1 MNPSEDKVLAVVE
14 GVEGVGNVSITEKMV
29 KVFAKR
35 RNDNFTEDN
44 TPGFVASIAG
54 YVTGG
59 AGGEEIGQL
68 SGDAYLFESP
78 ETRELFAP
86 VRRAYELRTTG
97 AEKPESQYSRVS
109 IVEVIPDW
117 EEFSKTL

>member
-1 MNPSEDKVLAVVE
+1 MQNENKVLNTVE
-14 GVEGVGNVSITEKMV
+14 GVEGVGTVEITEAMV

-35 RNDNFTEDN
+35 HETEYSEGN
-44 TPGFVASIAG
+44 LPGLIASVSC

-59 AGGEEIGQL
+59 AGGEEVGQM
-68 SGDAYLFESP
+68 SGDAFLFESP

-86 VRRAYELRTTG
+86 VRRAYELRTSG
-97 AEKPESQYSRVS
+97 AEKPESQYSKVS

-117 EEFSKTL
+117 ASFKETL

>member
-1 MNPSEDKVLAVVE
+1 MQNENKVLNTVE
-14 GVEGVGNVSITEKMV
+14 GVEGVGTVEITEAMV

-35 RNDNFTEDN
+35 HETEYSEGN
-44 TPGFVASIAG
+44 LPGLIASVSG

-59 AGGEEIGQL
+59 AGGEEVGQM
-68 SGDAYLFESP
+68 SGDAFLFESP

-86 VRRAYELRTTG
+86 VRRAYELRTSG
-97 AEKPESQYSRVS
+97 AEKPESQYSKVS

-117 EEFSKTL
+117 ESFKETL

>member
-1 MNPSEDKVLAVVE
+1 MENENKVLNTVE
-14 GVEGVGNVSITEKMV
+14 GVEGVGMVEVTEKMV
-29 KVFAKR
+29 KVYAKR
-35 RNDNFTEDN
+35 HNTEYSEGN
-44 TPGFVASIAG
+44 LPGLIASVSG
-54 YVTGG
+54 YINGG
-59 AGGEEIGQL
+59 AGGEDIGQM

-86 VRRAYELRTTG
+86 VRRAFEIRTTG

-117 EEFSKTL
+117 ASFKETL

>member
-1 MNPSEDKVLAVVE
+1 MQNENKVLNTVE
-14 GVEGVGNVSITEKMV
+14 GVEGVGMVEITEAMV

-35 RNDNFTEDN
+35 HGTEYSEGN
-44 TPGFVASIAG
+44 LPGLIASVSG

-59 AGGEEIGQL
+59 AGGEEVGQM
-68 SGDAYLFESP
+68 SGDAFLFESP

-86 VRRAYELRTTG
+86 VRRAYELRTSG
-97 AEKPESQYSRVS
+97 AEKPESQYSKVS

-117 EEFSKTL
+117 ESFKETL